1 MRRQAKGS
9 AILHIALP
17 AFAATA
23 DFAILLAC
31 LKTTNSELTMGAI
44 QRGNGAHIPSAG
56 CV

>member
-1 MRRQAKGS
+1 VRRQAKGS